1 MLRVFTAVA
10 VVAGLASAGPARGD
24 EPTFNDRKLSEWLT
38 VLKEDETPR
47 KRRAAVVA
55 LGQIASGHRDSLG
68 TVVGAVGRALR
79 TDASPAVREQA
90 AVVLGQMR
98 PEETAAALTDL
109 AESMRVEKESA
120 VRREVAVALARLGQ
134 VAKPA
139 VLPLTAALTDA
150 DPTVRAAAADALGR
164 IGPDARPAAP
174 ELLALLKDAQKPV
187 RRSAVFA
194 LGRVDPEEKTAPA
207 EALIGVL
214 KSDADLDL
222 RREALLALGFLG
234 ERSRPVV
241 AALATV
247 LADQNAELRALAALT
262 LGKFGSA
269 VRSVEADVLKA
280 LKSDPEK
287 DVRLNLVR
295 TLCSGYGSEA
305 PALIPVLT
313 ERLKDDPAF
322 EVRVAVAEELGG
334 LGPAGKPAI
343 PALRIAQRD
352 PQIKVREAAAS
363 AIKSIER
370 QTAKPKP

>member
-1 MLRVFTAVA
+1 MIRSLTAA
-10 VVAGLASAGPARGD
+10 VVLAVLGLTGTARAD
-24 EPTFNDRKLSEWLT
+24 EPTFNGRKLSEWMT

-55 LGQIASGHRDSLG
+55 LGQIAAEHRDSLG
-68 TVVGAVGRALR
+68 TVVAAVGRALR

-109 AESMRVEKESA
+109 TESMRVEKESA
-120 VRREVAVALARLGQ
+120 VKREVAVALARLGA

-139 VLPLTAALTDA
+139 VQPLTAALEDA

-164 IGPDARPAAP
+164 IGPDARSAAP
-174 ELLALLKDAQKPV
+174 TLLALLKDAQKPV
-187 RRSAVFA
+187 RRAAVFA
-194 LGRVDPEEKTAPA
+194 LGRVDPEEKDAPA
-207 EALIGVL
+207 AALVGVL
-214 KSDADLDL
+214 KSDSDIDL

-234 ERSRPVV
+234 ERSESVV
-241 AALATV
+241 TALASI
-247 LADQNAELRALAALT
+247 LADKNAELRALAALT
-262 LGKFGSA
+262 LGRFGSA
-269 VRSVEADVLKA
+269 VRSVDAVVLKA
-280 LKSDPEK
+280 LKTDPEK

-295 TLCSGYGSEA
+295 TLCSGYGSDA
-305 PALIPVLT
+305 PSLIPILA

-322 EVRVAVAEELGG
+322 EVRVAIAEELGG
-334 LGPAGKPAI
+334 FGPAGKPAI

-352 PQIKVREAAAS
+352 PQIKVREAATA

-370 QTAKPKP
+370 LTPKPKP